1 MTFGSLA
8 LVTALT
14 VASKPAHAHAP
25 NVNTSRVSLRD
36 EHVEVVAEWDLFLLT
51 QASPTDLATA
61 DEDELARDYRAL
73 VKFIESETTLTLD
86 GARVPLEVRG
96 FPSPPELRAL
106 AASLSAAHE
115 EHGPLVRIRLEAPLK
130 VTSAKAIT
138 LASPAKLGPVN
149 ASFVQPVNRYV
160 ESGAPAAFNVLYV
173 APAEHATSNA
183 ASAPPSALAHGG
195 WPPPLVL
202 FASGLVIGAA
212 SAIAFKNRSSS
223 KEAK

>member
-1 MTFGSLA
+1 MNFGSLA
-8 LVTALT
+8 LVIAL
-14 VASKPAHAHAP
+14 VIASERADAHAP

-51 QASPTDLATA
+51 QSSPTELATA
-61 DEDELARDYRAL
+61 DEDTLTRNYRAL
-73 VKFIESETTLTLD
+73 VKFIEAETTLTLN
-86 GARVPLEVRG
+86 GSPVPLEVRG

-106 AASLSAAHE
+106 AASLSAVHE

-130 VTSAKAIT
+130 VTSGKAVT

-149 ASFVQPVNRYV
+149 TSFVQPVNRYV
-160 ESGAPAAFNVLYV
+160 EGGAPAAFDVLYV
-173 APAEHATSNA
+173 APTEHATA
-183 ASAPPSALAHGG
+183 KTASAPASAHDGG
-195 WPPPLVL
+195 PPPLVL
-202 FASGLVIGAA
+202 FAAGLAIGAA

>member
-1 MTFGSLA
+1 MNFGSLA
-8 LVTALT
+8 LVLAL
-14 VASKPAHAHAP
+14 VIASERADAHAP

-51 QASPTDLATA
+51 QSSPTELATA
-61 DEDELARDYRAL
+61 DEDTLTRNYRAL
-73 VKFIESETTLTLD
+73 VKFIEAETTLTLD

-106 AASLSAAHE
+106 AASLSAVHE

-130 VTSAKAIT
+130 VTSGKVVT

-149 ASFVQPVNRYV
+149 TSFVQPVNRYV
-160 ESGAPAAFNVLYV
+160 EGGAPAAFDVLYV
-173 APAEHATSNA
+173 APTEHATA
-183 ASAPPSALAHGG
+183 KTARAPASAHDGG
-195 WPPPLVL
+195 PPPLVL
-202 FASGLVIGAA
+202 LAAGLAIGAA

-223 KEAK
+223 QKTT

>member
-1 MTFGSLA
+1 MNFGSLA
-8 LVTALT
+8 LVIAL
-14 VASKPAHAHAP
+14 VIASERADAHAP

-51 QASPTDLATA
+51 QSSPTELATA
-61 DEDELARDYRAL
+61 DEDTLTRNYRAL
-73 VKFIESETTLTLD
+73 VEFIEAETTLTLD
-86 GARVPLEVRG
+86 GSPVPLEVRG

-106 AASLSAAHE
+106 AASLSAVHE

-130 VTSAKAIT
+130 VTSGKAVT

-149 ASFVQPVNRYV
+149 TSFVQPVNRYV
-160 ESGAPAAFNVLYV
+160 EGGAPAAFDVLYV
-173 APAEHATSNA
+173 APTEHATA
-183 ASAPPSALAHGG
+183 KTASAPTSAHDGG
-195 WPPPLVL
+195 PPPLVL
-202 FASGLVIGAA
+202 FAAGLAIGAA